1 MASVK
6 LGLTG
11 AIGSGKSSVGKMF
24 AALGAYVT
32 EADQIAHDL
41 RRPGQPVYEE
51 ILRHFGCD
59 ILNPDATID
68 RKKLADVAFGTTD
81 HPSDRIQELNAIVH
95 PAVAQYQNKWMA
107 DIARE
112 HPGAVTIV
120 EAALIFEAN
129 LQSHFDRIVVVT
141 CPFEI
146 RVQRWILRNQV
157 NEKTARQELERRMA
171 AQWPEEKKIQAANYV
186 IDNSGTQEETE
197 MQVRKVFS
205 QLNPGR

>member
-6 LGLTG
+6 VGLTG

-41 RRPGQPVYEE
+41 RRPGQPAYEE
-51 ILRHFGCD
+51 ILRHFGRD
-59 ILNPDATID
+59 ILSPDRTID
-68 RKKLADVAFGTTD
+68 RKKLADAAFGTSD
-81 HPSDRIQELNAIVH
+81 HPSNRIQELNAIVH

-107 DIARE
+107 DIASE
-112 HPGAVTIV
+112 HPGAITIV

-146 RVQRWILRNQV
+146 RVQRWMLRNHV
-157 NEKTARQELERRMA
+157 DEKAVRQELERRMA
-171 AQWPEEKKIQAANYV
+171 AQWPEAKKTNAADYV
-186 IDNSGTQEETE
+186 IDNAGTQEETG

>member
-1 MASVK
+1 
-6 LGLTG
+6 
-11 AIGSGKSSVGKMF
+11 MF

-51 ILRHFGCD
+51 ILRHFGRD

-129 LQSHFDRIVVVT
+129 LQAHFDRIVVVT